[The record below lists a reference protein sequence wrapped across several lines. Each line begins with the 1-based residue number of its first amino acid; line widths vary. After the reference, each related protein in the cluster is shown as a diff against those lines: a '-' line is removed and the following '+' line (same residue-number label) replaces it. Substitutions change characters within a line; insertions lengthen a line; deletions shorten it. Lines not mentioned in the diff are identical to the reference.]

1 MKAAADLAA
10 KKKATE
16 ALKKSQ
22 EEAKKKQEEAAKSNE
37 VPISQN
43 ELLGH
48 HNQINQ
54 KLDESIEEKLK
65 IEIKKDEDEEN

>member
-1 MKAAADLAA
+1 MRVKI
-10 KKKATE
+10 K
-16 ALKKSQ
+16 
-22 EEAKKKQEEAAKSNE
+22 EAKKKQEEAAKSNE